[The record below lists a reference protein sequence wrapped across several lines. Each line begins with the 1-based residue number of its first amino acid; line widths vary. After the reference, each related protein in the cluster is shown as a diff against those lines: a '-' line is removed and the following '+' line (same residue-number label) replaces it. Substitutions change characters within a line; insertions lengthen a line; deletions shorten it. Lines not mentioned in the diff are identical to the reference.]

1 MESIYLLMEDVCKH
15 FSVMETISNY
25 INGELVEP
33 KNLKYSRVF
42 NPSTGKVYA
51 KCPES
56 STADL
61 KSAISSICIF
71 PAIILFIEPGMSC
84 NNS

>member
-1 MESIYLLMEDVCKH
+1 
-15 FSVMETISNY
+15 METMSNY

-61 KSAISSICIF
+61 KSAISSAKKAGPFSSIHSGKK
-71 PAIILFIEPGMSC
+71 PYHIIVNYENMWHLSR
-84 NNS
+84 